1 MGRAALL
8 AGALALLAVPALA
21 RDEVDPRTET
31 ETEHLV
37 LPGETLGG
45 IAQRAKVPRVL
56 IIEANGLE
64 APYLLRAGQKLV
76 IPRRQTYT
84 VKDGDTGFGIAMDQG
99 VPWSAIATA
108 SGIDPKAA
116 IKPGQVLTIPTQ
128 SAAATSM
135 PVAAATP
142 TPAPTPSPVP
152 SPSSSPAPAV
162 VAMTARPPAALAW
175 PVAGKVRRA
184 FAARGESSDVHDGI
198 DILAAR
204 GTAARSSAAGTVIFA
219 GDGPKEYGLTVI
231 VHHGGRWTTTY
242 SFLDRVTV
250 KEGDPVR
257 AGERVGLVGQ
267 TGIATQP
274 QLHYEVRR
282 NRVAL
287 DPVKWL
293 PAR

>member
-8 AGALALLAVPALA
+8 VGALALLAMPALA
-21 RDEVDPRTET
+21 RDETDPATET
-31 ETEHLV
+31 ETVHVV

-56 IIEANGLE
+56 IIEANGLKE
-64 APYLLRAGQKLV
+64 PYPLRAGQKLV
-76 IPRRQTYT
+76 IPRRSSYT
-84 VKDGDTGFGIAMDQG
+84 VKDGDTGFGVALDLG

-108 SGIDPKAA
+108 SGIDPKAP

-128 SAAATSM
+128 SAPALVAASPAPRP
-135 PVAAATP
+135 PVAAA
-142 TPAPTPSPVP
+142 PA
-152 SPSSSPAPAV
+152 SPSAPIV
-162 VAMTARPPAALAW
+162 LTDKPPAALAW
-175 PVAGKVRRA
+175 PLAGKVRRT
-184 FAARGESSDVHDGI
+184 FAARGEAGEAHDGI
-198 DILAAR
+198 DILADR

-231 VHHGGRWTTTY
+231 VHHGDRWTTTY
-242 SFLDRVTV
+242 SFLDKVTV

-293 PAR
+293 PKAQPSK